1 MAMKKQMELF
11 ETVEGAFDEG
21 GLMDEGG
28 SVDPVSGNDVPVG
41 STQEEVR
48 DDIPAQLSEGEFVLP
63 ADVVR
68 YHGLEKIMELRDEAK
83 AGLQKMEDMGQM
95 GNSEEAVL
103 DDDVPFSMDDLEL
116 EDDGVADYNV
126 GGFVPQVQAPNVSFQ
141 QSQFAGYQPPQ
152 PTTTPAPITP
162 TYQAPQQQ
170 FTPTQTGQAPAF
182 SSFVNPQ
189 SVTYYHADGR
199 TIQVPVDA
207 SGNPLIPVPAGF
219 SATAPTAA
227 APTTPTQKATSTAGF
242 QSEDSDPN
250 PMLEQQKAERQELIN
265 NRKTAAKNLG
275 YTKEQTTLEALAPFV
290 PGLSMFVPTPEVG
303 TILADGGVADGTGN
317 SFDPITGNKVM
328 SGQGILGV
336 GTSVFDE
343 LTGRNKLGN
352 LDGETFEIS
361 KQASDMGLSPA
372 SLAGLKTVKGE
383 ESIQDLLDQAGKTNA
398 TPAEAQP
405 TKATSTPMDAAE
417 TVGVETA
424 RVTEKGGAAEVA
436 EKAISPNVQ
445 SAMDKI
451 QESINGQLGS
461 RAGQA
466 SDKSVM
472 NYLDNIISQATR
484 PSYPQ
489 DAKGDTILDALD
501 TPVTLQYTPP
511 ENEDAAVDDII
522 AAQRMKE
529 RLQSKSERRD
539 TTKEKQPDVT
549 SARVSA
555 AQRRTADIPRQTA
568 AERADEEA
576 AEQEGGTAF
585 DDYGK
590 DFDRNFSNYSNRGYS
605 RSAAREAAANK
616 TDADREA
623 REQTGN
629 SKSSAVTSSS
639 GKAVRSSSGSV
650 VTSTPRDDS
659 GDDDDGGKIVCTAM
673 NNAYGFCSFRQT
685 IWLKH
690 SRDMNPAYQKGYH
703 RIFKPLIKF
712 AYKGN
717 KWYNM
722 AVRKT
727 LEGIARRRTADIWMQ
742 QRGKRHLVGAIERA
756 ILEPICYIV
765 GKIK

>member
-227 APTTPTQKATSTAGF
+227 APTTPTTTQTYQAPQQTGGDEGPS
-242 QSEDSDPN
+242 P
-250 PMLEQQKAERQELIN
+250 EQLQREEEYKQTVNKRMEAAEQ
-265 NRKTAAKNLG
+265 LG
-275 YTKEQTTLEALAPFV
+275 YINKQSAIEAVMPFV
-290 PGLSMFVPTPEVG
+290 VPGGSLLMPKPDRGTVLVDG
-303 TILADGGVADGTGN
+303 TIADGAGG
-317 SFDPITGNKVM
+317 SFDPISGEKV
-328 SGQGILGV
+328 GYAGGILGTIA
-336 GTSVFDE
+336 G
-343 LTGRNKLGN
+343 GLG
-352 LDGETFEIS
+352 LGEKGPEIS
-361 KQASDMGLSPA
+361 EQASKMGLSPA
-372 SLAGLKTVKGE
+372 SMEGLKTIKGE
-383 ESIQDLLDQAGKTNA
+383 ESIQDLLEGRVDTSASK
-398 TPAEAQP
+398 PAAI
-405 TKATSTPMDAAE
+405 TSADIDAAVKAGLGTKE
-417 TVGVETA
+417 EILANIAKADAEDVRVETS
-424 RVTEKGGAAEVA
+424 RVTEKGAAGEVA
-436 EKAISPNVQ
+436 EKAAEKFTETPEELDTRVNNIVDYMNTITKGDVKVVSREPGGNVVVEGPDALGTGNITTVVTPQGDVIRQYDGSDEIKDVYQRTELASP
-445 SAMDKI
+445 
-451 QESINGQLGS
+451 S
-461 RAGQA
+461 RA
-466 SDKSVM
+466 
-472 NYLDNIISQATR
+472 
-484 PSYPQ
+484 
-489 DAKGDTILDALD
+489 
-501 TPVTLQYTPP
+501 
-511 ENEDAAVDDII
+511 AAIEAGEEKRDD
-522 AAQRMKE
+522 
-529 RLQSKSERRD
+529 
-539 TTKEKQPDVT
+539 T
-549 SARVSA
+549 SARVAA

-590 DFDRNFSNYSNRGYS
+590 EFDRNFSNYSNSGYS

-650 VTSTPRDDS
+650 VTSTPRDDG

-673 NNAYGFCSFRQT
+673 NNAYGFGSFRQT

-742 QRGKRHLVGAIERA
+742 QRGKRHFVGAIERA